1 MDALNLSDLP
11 GEYDTVGMA
20 LLAMLDDCPYLPDGI
35 RLLYNSSSDSECV
48 TLRTMGGSYR
58 PDVIGGYTA
67 RMNFQIGYKSF
78 PNSNKQSIK
87 AQDTAD
93 AIMHWLKDNPK
104 PLLTDGREITKLDI
118 SDCVPI
124 ISAGGSD
131 KAITY
136 VANGVLIYEK

>member
-1 MDALNLSDLP
+1 MDGLSLSDLP
-11 GEYDTVGMA
+11 GEYETVGMA
-20 LLAMLDDCPYLPDGI
+20 LLAMLDECPLLPLNT
-35 RLLYNSSSDSECV
+35 RLLYNSSTDSECV
-48 TLRTMGGSYR
+48 TLRTMGGSYQ
-58 PDVIGGYTA
+58 PNVIGGYTA

-87 AQDTAD
+87 AQETAD
-93 AIMHWLKDNPK
+93 SIMHWLKDTAK

-124 ISAGGSD
+124 VGGGNSD
-131 KAITY
+131 KSIIY